1 MSGLSIFCS
10 FADNIGMKKLILS
23 VGFALSACTSL
34 NNTVRLP
41 DNVGQCP
48 VSQKNPPLFD
58 VVQATSERI
67 VIRLDNFEKYFNL
80 GSSDYDYK
88 VTYTETKI
96 LDREGRKSLTN
107 FDVAEGRID
116 SEPYTLQVP
125 VNYGGLYNFQLSKDG
140 KVFWKQKV
148 FALHKSENTL
158 SLAEKEAL
166 ATQYAPIIE
175 MSPDEMYWPSSL
187 EYVFNKV
194 EVDPQL
200 AAEPFRLTTLNTNIS
215 KNSQGL
221 IGGLVGGLF
230 AKKYSLNKEFSF
242 SEIDQI
248 LPYYGHSEAVLK
260 SNLSDDSK
268 TRLQARTSK
277 NHLTIYY
284 SVFENK
290 VWNEIYINYHMFYAF
305 DSKNGT
311 KDKSVMAAHIF
322 DRESLTVVLRGNS
335 RKPLYTF
342 YGAHLPSQTMAQL
355 DSNKKVVQSWATGRV
370 FVNWDKII
378 TENNRLKAVAAKGS
392 HGIYPVKGLYAVMA
406 NQNFPLLLE
415 PAGGGEKIY
424 PDFDSATDDT
434 LKYKLRPLNLDKL
447 SSDCNSD
454 NRMLAF
460 SGSTVD
466 VLGPINATFPP
477 FTDREG
483 DYKNYADPN
492 APLFD
497 MDKAAQAK

>member
-1 MSGLSIFCS
+1 
-10 FADNIGMKKLILS
+10 MKKLILLAA
-23 VGFALSACTSL
+23 ALMSSCASFNTTTNRFPDSA
-34 NNTVRLP
+34 
-41 DNVGQCP
+41 GQCSTSP
-48 VSQKNPPLFD
+48 NNPPLFN
-58 VVQATSERI
+58 VIQATSERI
-67 VIRLDNFEKYFNL
+67 EVRLDNFNKFFGL
-80 GSSDYDYK
+80 GSSEYDYK
-88 VTYTETKI
+88 VTYTETKV
-96 LDREGRKSLTN
+96 LDREGKKAQTT
-107 FDVAEGRID
+107 FDVAEGQVNG
-116 SEPYTLQVP
+116 EPYTLQIP
-125 VNYGGLYNFQLSKDG
+125 VNYGGLYNFTLSKDG

-158 SLAEKEAL
+158 SLAEREQL
-166 ATQYAPIIE
+166 AAQYAPIIE

-187 EYVFNKV
+187 EYIFNKV
-194 EVDPQL
+194 EVDPQM

-221 IGGLVGGLF
+221 IGGVVGGLF
-230 AKKYSLNKEFSF
+230 GKKYGINHEFNF
-242 SEIDQI
+242 SEIDQV
-248 LPYYGHSEAVLK
+248 LPFYGHSESVLK
-260 SNLSDDSK
+260 SNLSDDTK
-268 TRLQARTSK
+268 TRLRMRTSK

-290 VWNEIYINYHMFYAF
+290 FWNEIYINYHMFYAF

-311 KDKSVMAAHIF
+311 KDKAVMAAHIF
-322 DRESLTVVLRGNS
+322 DRESVTVVLRGTS

-355 DSNKKVVQSWATGRV
+355 DSNHKVVQSWATGRV
-370 FVNWDKII
+370 FVNWPKII
-378 TENNRLKAVAAKGS
+378 TENGRLKAVAAKGS
-392 HGIYPVKGLYAVMA
+392 HGIYPLKGLYAVMA
-406 NQNFPLLLE
+406 NHSFPLLLE

-424 PDFDSATDDT
+424 PEFEPTAANN
-434 LKYKLRPLNLDKL
+434 LKYKLRPLNLDNV
-447 SSDCNSD
+447 SSDCSSP

-497 MDKAAQAK
+497 MDLGARAK

>member
-1 MSGLSIFCS
+1 
-10 FADNIGMKKLILS
+10 MKQLILLVS
-23 VGFALSACTSL
+23 VLMSACASF
-34 NNTVRLP
+34 NNTNRLP

-48 VSQKNPPLFD
+48 VSEKNPPLFN
-58 VVQATSERI
+58 VLQATSERI
-67 VIRLDNFEKYFNL
+67 IVRLDNFERYFNL
-80 GSSDYDYK
+80 GSAEYDYK

-96 LDREGRKSLTN
+96 LDKEGKKAMTT
-107 FDVAEGRID
+107 FDVAEGHIEG
-116 SEPYTLQVP
+116 EPYTLQIP

-158 SLAEKEAL
+158 SPAERDAL
-166 ATQYAPIIE
+166 ATQYAPVIE

-187 EYVFNKV
+187 EYIFNKV

-221 IGGLVGGLF
+221 IGGMVGGLF
-230 AKKYSLNKEFSF
+230 AKKYSINHEFKF
-242 SEIDQI
+242 GEIDQI
-248 LPYYGHSEAVLK
+248 FPYYGHQESVLK
-260 SNLSDDSK
+260 SNLADDTQ
-268 TRLQARTSK
+268 TRLKMRTSK
-277 NHLTIYY
+277 DHLMIYY

-290 VWNEIYINYHMFYAF
+290 FWNEIYINYHMFYAF

-322 DRESLTVVLRGNS
+322 DRESLTVVLRGTS
-335 RKPLYTF
+335 KKPLYTF

-355 DSNKKVVQSWATGRV
+355 DSNQDVVQSWATGRV
-370 FVNWDKII
+370 FVNWNKII

-392 HGIYPVKGLYAVMA
+392 HGIYPMKGLYAVMGTRTY
-406 NQNFPLLLE
+406 PLLLE

-424 PDFDSATDDT
+424 PDFEPTAGNN
-434 LKYKLRPLNLDKL
+434 LKYKLRPLNLDNV
-447 SSDCNSD
+447 SSDCNSP

-492 APLFD
+492 APLFN
-497 MDKAAQAK
+497 MELGAQAK